1 MPLSK
6 EQEEALAH
14 WRAGKNVRVSAVPG
28 AGKSR
33 VLVEAASAVERGN
46 ALIVA
51 YNRELRDA
59 TVNALEQRGLT
70 DTVACMTFHGL
81 CSRCIQSAPDDD
93 ALLDAIEA
101 AERGEVEVKR
111 LQIEAL
117 LIDECQDC
125 RPSFLRL
132 LRVVLEPNV
141 SMQHMVVGDEEQLLY
156 DYDEDDPAD
165 IEILRCPWN
174 RFVSD
179 RAWIACVF
187 TISFRLTV
195 PIARFVNR
203 VFDTGIEPGNTEY
216 DDPVSV
222 YTMNVWRMGGL
233 VERQLRGLDAS
244 KTAVL
249 VARRR
254 NNRPLQSV
262 INQLSANRIPIHIVG
277 EDGVHPLIKSCKMS
291 VSTWHASK
299 GATIENVIVFG
310 VDADSARRPL
320 FVALTRASRKLFI
333 IMDEQRPHP
342 EIVRAVAACGR
353 CVTDEATRN
362 ATRRL
367 ANLPPPW
374 TPTNDGVRACC
385 FDDWSPRMSTR
396 WLREHMRVETLIDA
410 SEDDAVHWAG
420 EVVQVNDV
428 YADVSWVYAR
438 AGRLYHEH
446 ARTGRLRVVESMKNP
461 ARVAPVDRIAAI
473 LAGEQRWFVSTNAHT
488 NRLLGDDL
496 QRLALTA
503 ATRCATVVDWC
514 TLALGAVAWDGWH
527 HTMRQMF
534 PMGWVD
540 PDVFQTTVDTIG
552 HLLPAE
558 EETEF
563 DLRAVRRVGE
573 DCVAHMRVHAV
584 CADRIYLF
592 VWTAA
597 LGSAENARAGIAAAI
612 HGKPC
617 ILANLRTGHARLVH
631 TTDNKKILERCCRR

>member
-1 MPLSK
+1 MSLSR

-28 AGKSR
+28 AGKSK
-33 VLVEAASAVERGN
+33 VLIEAASTVERGIC
-46 ALIVA
+46 LIVA
-51 YNRELRDA
+51 YNRELRD
-59 TVNALEQRGLT
+59 TTLDVLEQRGLT

-111 LQIEAL
+111 LQIVAL

-132 LRVVLEPNV
+132 LRLVIEPNP
-141 SMQHMVVGDEEQLLY
+141 SMQHMAVGDEQQLLY

-165 IEILRCPWN
+165 VEILRRPWDH
-174 RFVSD
+174 FESD
-179 RAWIACVF
+179 RAWVACDF
-187 TISFRLTV
+187 TISFRLTL

-203 VFDTGIEPGNTEY
+203 VFDTGIRHGNTQY

-233 VERQLRGLDAS
+233 VERLLRGLDAS

-291 VSTWHASK
+291 VSTWHAAK

-320 FVALTRASRKLFI
+320 FVALTRAFRRLFV

-342 EIVRAVAACGR
+342 DIVRAAAASGLG
-353 CVTDEATRN
+353 DEATRQ

-385 FDDWSPRMSTR
+385 FDDWTPRASTR
-396 WLREHMRVETLIDA
+396 WMREHMRVETLIDA
-410 SEDDAVHWAG
+410 SEEDAVHWAG
-420 EVVQVNDV
+420 EVVRVNDV

-446 ARTGRLRVVESMKNP
+446 ARTGRLRVVESMKSP
-461 ARVAPVDRIAAI
+461 ARVAPADRLAAI
-473 LAGEQRWFVSTNAHT
+473 LAGEQRWFVSANALT
-488 NRLLGDDL
+488 TRLLNDDL
-496 QRLALTA
+496 QHLVLTA
-503 ATRCATVVDWC
+503 ATRCESVVDWC

-558 EETEF
+558 DETEF
-563 DLRAVRRVGE
+563 DLRAVRRVAT
-573 DCVAHMRVHAV
+573 DNVAHMRVHAA

-617 ILANLRTGHARLVH
+617 ILANLRTGHARLVQ
-631 TTDNKKILERCCRR
+631 TTNDETILDRCCRR